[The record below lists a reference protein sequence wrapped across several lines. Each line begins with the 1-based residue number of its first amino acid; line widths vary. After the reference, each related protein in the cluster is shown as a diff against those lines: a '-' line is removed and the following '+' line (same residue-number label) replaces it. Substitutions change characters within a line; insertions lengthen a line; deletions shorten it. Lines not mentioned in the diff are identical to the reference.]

1 MAAFITDA
9 VVVHGDR
16 PKLETYQR
24 LSDLTS
30 LADLDQAVE
39 AQACINFA
47 DTLGHACG
55 HDDLSRAA
63 RVHQIFTLER
73 DQALC
78 QSLQHWSMK
87 QPECVLGVV
96 GVAHVPGIVQCWQA
110 STSSSK
116 ADDVQQ
122 SGIKPCYGLFH
133 EDYVAQG
140 VRRALLERFLE
151 LSCSAAVCADMQQ
164 QLPALPSDAEEAYW
178 CTREL
183 YGSPRMLLAALPRQY
198 LDKACSGWKCEMWDE
213 LKPLREVRPAFGG
226 PGLDQQLVLD
236 LRQLYFDLG

>member
-1 MAAFITDA
+1 
-9 VVVHGDR
+9 
-16 PKLETYQR
+16 
-24 LSDLTS
+24 
-30 LADLDQAVE
+30 
-39 AQACINFA
+39 
-47 DTLGHACG
+47 
-55 HDDLSRAA
+55 
-63 RVHQIFTLER
+63 
-73 DQALC
+73 
-78 QSLQHWSMK
+78 MK

-198 LDKACSGWKCEMWDE
+198 LDKASFSSLSHIFTDHHSTCCQIKCDSCLAKQCSEHVYSSAHKFFMFLQICIDHFFLIPVFCGSLQSAC
-213 LKPLREVRPAFGG
+213 LRIVFECYFNVIF
-226 PGLDQQLVLD
+226 LQILTLV
-236 LRQLYFDLG
+236 